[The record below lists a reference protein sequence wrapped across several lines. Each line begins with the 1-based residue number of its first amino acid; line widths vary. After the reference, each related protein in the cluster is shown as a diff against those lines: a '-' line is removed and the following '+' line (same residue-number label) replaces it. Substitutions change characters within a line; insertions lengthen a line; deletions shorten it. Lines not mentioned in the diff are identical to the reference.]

1 MNPQTTSIEAIPGE
15 KRRGEKTRV
24 LMVLLIFAHIGF
36 YFSQSLYLPL
46 TLEQLFT
53 FGYVLIL
60 TDISLLVLWVAKCF

>member
-1 MNPQTTSIEAIPGE
+1 MHPQTTSIEAIPGE
-15 KRRGEKTRV
+15 KRRGEKTRA
-24 LMVLLIFAHIGF
+24 LMALLIFAHIGV

>member
-1 MNPQTTSIEAIPGE
+1 MHPQTTSIEAIPGE
-15 KRRGEKTRV
+15 KRRGEKTRA
-24 LMVLLIFAHIGF
+24 LMALLIFAHIGF